1 MPAATISPRRATE
14 AVPGAPVRLL
24 FLIADT
30 GGGHRASAS
39 AVARHL
45 AGCRPGGYHTYI
57 LDPFADAAPRIVG
70 RVTATYSPL
79 IRHAPWLWGAL
90 YHATNSRAA
99 VAAMRASVLH
109 LVEPGLRDICTAVRP
124 AAVASFHPLL
134 NHAAARV
141 LATLPG
147 PRVPLVTVVTDL
159 VDVHASWLCPDA
171 DAVVTASPAGVDR
184 CRRAGIPADR
194 CMDLGLPVDASFDQ
208 PGLDGPARR
217 ELRRR
222 LGLDPDLVTVL
233 LSGGGEGSGGLLA
246 RARALAGREAPVQLV
261 VITGRNHALRSR
273 LGSIDT
279 APGVRLVTLGFVEN
293 MADWMRAADL
303 VVTKAGPGTIAEAI
317 ACGVPLLLTS
327 HLPGQERG
335 NVDYV
340 VATGA
345 GRHTPGIRELVDEV
359 AELALPGSAGLA
371 AMRAAIAHAARPH
384 ATARTADLIARLA
397 GAGPAA

>member
-1 MPAATISPRRATE
+1 MPAATLPQMRAPE
-14 AVPGAPVRLL
+14 AAPGAPRSLL

-30 GGGHRASAS
+30 GGGHRASAA

-45 AGCRPGGYHTYI
+45 AATRPGGYRTYI
-57 LDPFADAAPRIVG
+57 LDPFADAAPPVVG
-70 RVTATYSPL
+70 RVTAAYSPL

-99 VAAMRASVLH
+99 VAAMRSTVLR
-109 LVEPGLRDICTAVRP
+109 LVEPGLRDICAAVRP
-124 AAVASFHPLL
+124 AAVVSFHPLL
-134 NHAAARV
+134 NHAGARV
-141 LATLPG
+141 LAGLPG
-147 PRVPLVTVVTDL
+147 PRVPLITVVTDL
-159 VDVHASWLCPDA
+159 VDVHASWLCTDA
-171 DAVVTASPAGVDR
+171 DAVVTASPAGLDR
-184 CRRAGIPADR
+184 CRRAGIAAER
-194 CMDLGLPVDASFDQ
+194 CVDLGLPVDASFD
-208 PGLDGPARR
+208 GPPPDAAARR

-222 LGLDPDLVTVL
+222 LGLDPDQVTVL

-246 RARALAGREAPVQLV
+246 RARALAGGPASVQLV
-261 VITGRNHALRSR
+261 VVSGRNQALRAR
-273 LGSIDT
+273 LSGIVP
-279 APGVRLVTLGFVEN
+279 APGVRLLTLGFVEN

-303 VVTKAGPGTIAEAI
+303 VVTKAGPGTIAEAV

-359 AELALPGSAGLA
+359 AELAAPGSAGLA
-371 AMRAAIAHAARPH
+371 AMRAAIAHAARPL
-384 ATARTADLIARLA
+384 ATARTAELIARLA
-397 GAGPAA
+397 GGDPPG